1 MKTILTVCYGV
12 ALGLLAGCSTIKEL
26 SNETTL
32 YKYRNGFVTDR
43 DNKIVA
49 HYANGFVT
57 KYSDISREKHIQIN
71 SDLELFRLT
80 PGCFLYTAWADM
92 GRWGRI
98 GSNGLVI
105 VKNGK
110 ALLID
115 TPVHESQTVELA
127 WWLDKNLD
135 AKLEL
140 FVPGHWHDDCTG
152 GLAWLN
158 RNHVK
163 TYANIQTNQI
173 LTAKGM
179 EPAQESFSDSLT
191 LKVGNIHVKLYYM
204 GGGHS
209 TDNIVAWIPS
219 EKILFGGCMIK
230 DMNAT
235 SIGNTADAAPLTEWL
250 ETINRIEDKFPDAKI
265 IVPGHGEHGGREL
278 FNHTK
283 QIIQTVISHSRSSY
297 HSSPAPLLQHI
308 DNS

>member
-1 MKTILTVCYGV
+1 MRTIPTLCCSV
-12 ALGLLAGCSTIKEL
+12 ALGILAGCSATKKL
-26 SNETTL
+26 SSGTTL
-32 YKYRNGFVTDR
+32 YSYENGVVADG
-43 DNKIVA
+43 DDKIAA

-57 KYSDISREKHIQIN
+57 KYADISRQKHIRIN

-80 PGCFLYTAWADM
+80 PDCFLYTAWADM

-98 GSNGLVI
+98 GSNGLVV

-135 AKLEL
+135 AKLES
-140 FVPGHWHDDCTG
+140 FVPGHWHDDCIG
-152 GLAWLN
+152 GMAWLN

-163 TYANIQTNQI
+163 TYAHIQTNQI

-179 EPAQESFSDSLT
+179 EQAKESFSDSLT
-191 LKVGNIHVKLYYM
+191 LKVEDIHVELYYM

-209 TDNIVAWIPS
+209 TDNIVAWIPA

-230 DMNAT
+230 DRRAT
-235 SIGNTADAAPLTEWL
+235 SIGNTADAAPLHEWL
-250 ETINRIEDKFPDAKI
+250 ETIKRIEDKFPDAKI
-265 IVPGHGEHGGREL
+265 IIPGHGEYGGREL

-283 QIIQTVISHSRSSY
+283 KIIQDE
-297 HSSPAPLLQHI
+297 L
-308 DNS
+308 